1 MSAGPRIQSVGFGA
15 GLRWLPAGAEL
26 LFSALGP
33 MAGVASLWLLV
44 SLIAMVIPVIGQIV
58 LVLLTPLLT
67 AGVLAA
73 FDAVRGGRRPL
84 PTVLFAG
91 WKDPVRRGTLLVIG
105 AFSLAGS
112 MLAAMILIGWIGN
125 QLGQDELEAAMRSQ
139 ETLIQALSGVSI
151 GGGLLLAALVFGL
164 VLAAIYFAIPLVMFD
179 RWPTLPA
186 LMTSFKAVLFNWTA
200 FLGFGLAFLV
210 FAAALGLILVLMTSV
225 VALALGAF
233 GQFLGQV
240 LFLVMTMF
248 VQILMGGTQYVAFS
262 QIFGWLPETDIRPP
276 VEHGPDQDDRV
287 DL

>member
-1 MSAGPRIQSVGFGA
+1 MSAGPRIQSVGFAA

-73 FDAVRGGRRPL
+73 FDTVRGGSRPL

-91 WKDPVRRGTLLVIG
+91 WRDPVRRRTLLVIG

-151 GGGLLLAALVFGL
+151 GGGLHAGRAGVQPGAGRNLLRHTAGHVRPLADPASPDDQLQGGAVQLGRLPRLRPGLPGVRRRARPDPGPDDLGRRAGPGRLRPIPWPGAVPGHDHVRSDPDGRDPVRRLQPDLRLAAGN
-164 VLAAIYFAIPLVMFD
+164 
-179 RWPTLPA
+179 RH
-186 LMTSFKAVLFNWTA
+186 S
-200 FLGFGLAFLV
+200 
-210 FAAALGLILVLMTSV
+210 
-225 VALALGAF
+225 
-233 GQFLGQV
+233 
-240 LFLVMTMF
+240 
-248 VQILMGGTQYVAFS
+248 
-262 QIFGWLPETDIRPP
+262 PP
-276 VEHGPDQDDRV
+276 GEHGPDQDDRV